1 MQVLKTITKT
11 LEVLLWVS
19 GSLLLSIF
27 AAHLALA
34 EYHRIQGIESFNE
47 QISIDPI
54 DISVVAPIEAVE
66 QVATARVQT
75 PILEHDVSTADQTLW
90 SAGRIRS
97 FAASLVEKPG
107 DILAV
112 FSIPRLDLEVPVYDG
127 ASDLHMDLGVARI
140 EGTAMP
146 GRGSNMGIAGH
157 RDGFFRVLKDIRFG
171 DELIVKTASGNR
183 IYTVQQTMIVEP
195 TVVNVLDDTDQEA
208 ITLVTCYPFYF
219 VGHAPER
226 FIVRAVLNN

>member
-1 MQVLKTITKT
+1 M
-11 LEVLLWVS
+11 
-19 GSLLLSIF
+19 LLSVF

-34 EYHRIQGIESFNE
+34 EYHRVQGIEAFNE
-47 QISIDPI
+47 QISIEPI
-54 DISVVAPIEAVE
+54 DISIVAPIEAVE
-66 QVATARVQT
+66 EVVTARVPT
-75 PILEHDVSTADQTLW
+75 PLFEHDVSTADQTLW

-97 FAASLVEKPG
+97 FTASLVEKPG

-112 FSIPRLDLEVPVYDG
+112 FSIPRLELEVPVYDG

-171 DELIVKTASGNR
+171 DELIVNTANGDR

-195 TVVNVLDDTDQEA
+195 TVVNVLDDTDQES

-226 FIVRAVLNN
+226 FIVRAVLSD